1 MFLPSKL
8 PFSTVFSGEV
18 SLSNC
23 TKEYSKHLNVAPFLD
38 KSSSSMC
45 DERKKHYFPNNREN
59 IEKRLS
65 YSNIKI
71 RCVHITSRKLSIL
84 LRTCAVPLPIL
95 FRNLDMCPAAL
106 VEYTISK
113 QIKSMLV
120 RKIRT
125 HDYAQSTLGSFYKK
139 NYSVSYLGSRV
150 HIRKKKYIYI
160 YPYLP
165 DEIHKS
171 TIATL

>member
-1 MFLPSKL
+1 
-8 PFSTVFSGEV
+8 
-18 SLSNC
+18 
-23 TKEYSKHLNVAPFLD
+23 
-38 KSSSSMC
+38 MC

-71 RCVHITSRKLSIL
+71 RRVHITSRKLCIL
-84 LRTCAVPLPIL
+84 LGTCAVPLPIL
-95 FRNLDMCPAAL
+95 FHNLDKCPAAL

-139 NYSVSYLGSRV
+139 NYSVSYLGSGV
-150 HIRKKKYIYI
+150 HIRKKKIYI
-160 YPYLP
+160 SLP
-165 DEIHKS
+165 PR
-171 TIATL
+171 

>member
-1 MFLPSKL
+1 
-8 PFSTVFSGEV
+8 
-18 SLSNC
+18 
-23 TKEYSKHLNVAPFLD
+23 
-38 KSSSSMC
+38 MC

-59 IEKRLS
+59 IKKRLS

-71 RCVHITSRKLSIL
+71 RCVHITSRKLCIL

-95 FRNLDMCPAAL
+95 FHNLDKCPAAL

-125 HDYAQSTLGSFYKK
+125 HDYAQSTLGSFYEK

-150 HIRKKKYIYI
+150 HIRKKKIYIYI
-160 YPYLP
+160 LTSPMKYTNLQLP
-165 DEIHKS
+165 HSERKKVGCKK
-171 TIATL
+171 

>member
-1 MFLPSKL
+1 
-8 PFSTVFSGEV
+8 
-18 SLSNC
+18 
-23 TKEYSKHLNVAPFLD
+23 
-38 KSSSSMC
+38 MC

-65 YSNIKI
+65 YSNIQI
-71 RCVHITSRKLSIL
+71 RCVHITSRKLCIL

-95 FRNLDMCPAAL
+95 FHNLDKCPAAL

-113 QIKSMLV
+113 QIESMLV

-125 HDYAQSTLGSFYKK
+125 HDYVKITLGSFYKK
-139 NYSVSYLGSRV
+139 KYSVSYLGSRV
-150 HIRKKKYIYI
+150 HIRKKKKKIYIYIYI

-165 DEIHKS
+165 DEIHIS